1 MSGVTQ
7 TEKNLSLPMLA
18 FFVVVYLT
26 IIQGVSLLLTA
37 DKHYAYATFPT
48 VEAIILS
55 LMIPVALSVVFV
67 VMLISW
73 LGWWKRILSERLFL
87 HRWTWIFP
95 VIMVLSIIVV
105 TSYSALSN
113 ASPVMILSLLVSVLL
128 VGIGE
133 ELMFRGIVLNTMRN
147 VKCITELRAALWTA
161 LIFGGAHM
169 SNVFTEGIFV
179 FAQIAIVSVSG
190 IFFYI
195 VLRVS
200 GTILV
205 PILLHA
211 AWDFSLF
218 SGNIGIDPEPST
230 FAAVASLT
238 NFVLAIIVLVS
249 WRTIWPPDEMQKEQ
263 SGAGHD

>member
-48 VEAIILS
+48 VEAIIFS
-55 LMIPVALSVVFV
+55 LMIPVGLSVVFV

-73 LGWWKRILSERLFL
+73 LGWWKRILSESLFI
-87 HRWTWIFP
+87 HRWAWIFP

-105 TSYSALSN
+105 TNYSVLSN

-161 LIFGGAHM
+161 LIFGGAHI
-169 SNVFTEGIFV
+169 SNIFTEGIFV